1 MKKRLPILVVLGVF
15 LFIGTCPGL
24 QAAEEK
30 YSISL
35 ETPPQAQILKIDYYM
50 KVLKQFAGG
59 KPALHFVVT
68 IRNLSDKA
76 ERFSVM
82 VSTPDGNSAAGFIP
96 AKAKKG
102 ATLPVL
108 EPKEEGKI
116 TIPLLTEKFPESF
129 SVEVE
134 PVAAD

>member
-1 MKKRLPILVVLGVF
+1 MKRSYLLSFFVGVILCLGVF
-15 LFIGTCPGL
+15 PAFL
-24 QAAEEK
+24 AAEEK
-30 YSISL
+30 HSISL

-134 PVAAD
+134 PVAAE